1 MRDTQ
6 SEGES
11 NNINNNNNGSWT
23 QQPPQA
29 LLERLKDYGQED
41 AFALW
46 DELSADERSFLVKD
60 IEVISLPS
68 PPPPL
73 PSRSLYI
80 SLSES
85 WFVLFQFTSIWRL
98 GRKRV
103 FWNLNVAFF
112 AGGFFRFFSRAK
124 HCINKKNQNLL
135 VLKFPISV
143 LVIEFFFFSAEFRWF
158 CDQISAFP
166 DCFRFF
172 LSRQTVQTQK
182 MTDLEISDFVFLL
195 NFIDLWLNQC
205 FPNWNESILIMKL
218 RTVFIYI

>member
-1 MRDTQ
+1 MVTPPTCLHTEEEILVFFATVLLLSISSAQPPTNNNNTYSLCQKKKKSQTNKQNFLRERERMRETQ

-11 NNINNNNNGSWT
+11 NNINNNGSWT

-85 WFVLFQFTSIWRL
+85 
-98 GRKRV
+98 
-103 FWNLNVAFF
+103 
-112 AGGFFRFFSRAK
+112 
-124 HCINKKNQNLL
+124 
-135 VLKFPISV
+135 
-143 LVIEFFFFSAEFRWF
+143 
-158 CDQISAFP
+158 
-166 DCFRFF
+166 
-172 LSRQTVQTQK
+172 
-182 MTDLEISDFVFLL
+182 
-195 NFIDLWLNQC
+195 
-205 FPNWNESILIMKL
+205 
-218 RTVFIYI
+218 

>member
-1 MRDTQ
+1 MVTPPTCLHTEEEILVFFATVLLLSISSAQPPTNNNNIYSLCKKKKKKSQTNKQNFLRERERMRETQ

-11 NNINNNNNGSWT
+11 NNINNNGSWT

-68 PPPPL
+68 PPSPL

-85 WFVLFQFTSIWRL
+85 
-98 GRKRV
+98 
-103 FWNLNVAFF
+103 
-112 AGGFFRFFSRAK
+112 
-124 HCINKKNQNLL
+124 
-135 VLKFPISV
+135 
-143 LVIEFFFFSAEFRWF
+143 
-158 CDQISAFP
+158 
-166 DCFRFF
+166 
-172 LSRQTVQTQK
+172 
-182 MTDLEISDFVFLL
+182 
-195 NFIDLWLNQC
+195 
-205 FPNWNESILIMKL
+205 
-218 RTVFIYI
+218 